1 MKAKVA
7 VATVQGKAY
16 FLIVN
21 ELYRRNILFLSLIPG
36 DSVPAQVRVVVT
48 TAEEAPL
55 VEHPKILTY
64 DPYLEPEV
72 LGSAV
77 VKVLLGK
84 DVYETLVIGV
94 DPGEVTGLAVIAD
107 GAVIETENCF
117 SVKETLNSIQNIL
130 KTIDDQKSS
139 ITVKIGS
146 GVPVYKKLMEALDET
161 LPSEVTLEIV
171 GEAGTNGRAHGAKHV
186 RGLRHIVSAIHIA
199 ERAGYVYSRR
209 KTTIEHYD

>member
-1 MKAKVA
+1 
-7 VATVQGKAY
+7 
-16 FLIVN
+16 
-21 ELYRRNILFLSLIPG
+21 
-36 DSVPAQVRVVVT
+36 
-48 TAEEAPL
+48 
-55 VEHPKILTY
+55 
-64 DPYLEPEV
+64 LEPEV

-209 KTTIEHYD
+209 KTTFEHYD